1 MICRGKRCHKYSG
14 KKSKSRHHRYKEKKA
29 EKESAARG
37 AVYFHH
43 LAGGDKTDYRKYQ
56 YDINT

>member
-1 MICRGKRCHKYSG
+1 MICRGKRCHKYAG
-14 KKSKSRHHRYKEKKA
+14 KKSKSRYKEKKA

-56 YDINT
+56 YDIKT